1 MEEGKLMYYFTDIH
15 GHIELFHIMR
25 DWCYQQNPNCTIIY
39 GGDAADRGENGYQI
53 IKELLKDEHIIYLF
67 GNHEELFINAADEII
82 GHYAATDEMY
92 NKLHS
97 VNSEYEIKQIIDD
110 VMQTQIMVKL
120 HIRNDGYS
128 TLRDW
133 LFDGANEEII
143 DQLRQ
148 LHKTYSWNN
157 IDFCHAG
164 GNYRSFQQV
173 YQSEYFNAPISIK
186 DEHEIIW
193 DRNCLP
199 LGWAND
205 RICVFGHTP
214 TLTLSKSMYGSGDK
228 SYLNS
233 HPAAWQDRM
242 GGKNKR
248 NGWKIDMDTAA
259 FWTDIGYVLDTD
271 TMNVFKFS
279 KSSTQAL
286 DFYKIL

>member
-53 IKELLKDEHIIYLF
+53 IKEILNDTHFIYLY
-67 GNHEELFINAADEII
+67 GNHEDLFVKAADEII
-82 GHYAATDEMY
+82 GHYSATDGMY

-97 VNSEYEIKQIIDD
+97 AKNEQEAKQIIEDAAD
-110 VMQTQIMVKL
+110 FNVKL
-120 HIRNDGYS
+120 HIQNNGFP

-133 LFDGANEEII
+133 LLDGANEEII

-148 LHKTYSWNN
+148 LPRTYSWRN

-164 GNYRSFQQV
+164 GTYDNFKQV
-173 YQSEYFNAPISIK
+173 YQSEYFSKPMNHNAAF
-186 DEHEIIW
+186 DVIW
-193 DRNCLP
+193 NRTCLA
-199 LGWAND
+199 LGWETD
-205 RICVFGHTP
+205 RICIFGHTP
-214 TLTLSKSMYGSGDK
+214 TLSLSKSMYGSGDK
-228 SYLNS
+228 SYNNA

-242 GGKNKR
+242 GGKVKR
-248 NGWKIDMDTAA
+248 GGWKIDMDTAA
-259 FWTDIGYVLDTD
+259 FWTNIGYVLDTD